1 MDTDPAANTHRESV
15 SAGEGRI
22 LILKVIITFLTTFKP
37 DIGLKLRA
45 LFGFRTQSVH
55 QMQH

>member
-1 MDTDPAANTHRESV
+1 MDTDPAANTNRESV
-15 SAGEGRI
+15 SAGEDRI

-45 LFGFRTQSVH
+45 LFGFRT
-55 QMQH
+55 

>member
-15 SAGEGRI
+15 SAREDRI
-22 LILKVIITFLTTFKP
+22 LILKEIITFLTTFKP

-45 LFGFRTQSVH
+45 LFGFRT
-55 QMQH
+55 